1 MSGPPPSFVSYL
13 VPFGDDG
20 RQAALIP
27 PRVCALLWS
36 RFGTELERLRKD
48 HADDEAGMV
57 LYALHASGATHQA
70 ATADRASPSGR
81 DRASAAEPR
90 RTSAKSAGDPP
101 PPGREVRLRREF
113 STNEV
118 AERLGVGDRRVRQL
132 REQGQLIGRRVGR
145 DWRYDETGV
154 ETLAEQR
161 SESG

>member
-1 MSGPPPSFVSYL
+1 MSGPSPSFVSYL

-36 RFGTELERLRKD
+36 RFGTELERLRRD

-70 ATADRASPSGR
+70 ATAGRASPSGR
-81 DRASAAEPR
+81 DRASGAEPR

-101 PPGREVRLRREF
+101 PPGGDLQSRREC
-113 STNEV
+113 SISEA
-118 AERLGVGDRRVRQL
+118 AELLGVSDRRVRQL
-132 REQGQLIGRRVGR
+132 REQGQLAGRKIGR
-145 DWRYDETGV
+145 DWVLETDGV
-154 ETLAEQR
+154 EALAEQR
-161 SESG
+161 R

>member
-48 HADDEAGMV
+48 LADDEAGLV
-57 LYALHASGATHQA
+57 LYAMGASAATYRA
-70 ATADRASPSGR
+70 ATAGRASPGGTEIASG
-81 DRASAAEPR
+81 AEPR

-101 PPGREVRLRREF
+101 PEGGGDPRWEREF

-132 REQGQLIGRRVGR
+132 REQGQLSGRKVGR
-145 DWRYDETGV
+145 DWRYDATGV
-154 ETLAEQR
+154 EALAER
-161 SESG
+161 R